1 MQLQLDS
8 EAVDL
13 IGKYQ
18 LLTRLPKHVNDINLG
33 FVSEK
38 ELTEWQAWVMGLVSR
53 GFSWDRLYNAMR
65 RMHRDE
71 PEAEILVDNFIMDP
85 ESNLNVIHDYI
96 ETDIL
101 SWYVEN
107 TVLRSVETI
116 KRYIN

>member
-1 MQLQLDS
+1 
-8 EAVDL
+8 
-13 IGKYQ
+13 
-18 LLTRLPKHVNDINLG
+18 
-33 FVSEK
+33 
-38 ELTEWQAWVMGLVSR
+38 
-53 GFSWDRLYNAMR
+53 MR

>member
-1 MQLQLDS
+1 
-8 EAVDL
+8 
-13 IGKYQ
+13 
-18 LLTRLPKHVNDINLG
+18 
-33 FVSEK
+33 
-38 ELTEWQAWVMGLVSR
+38 MGLVSR

>member
-1 MQLQLDS
+1 
-8 EAVDL
+8 
-13 IGKYQ
+13 
-18 LLTRLPKHVNDINLG
+18 LT
-33 FVSEK
+33 
-38 ELTEWQAWVMGLVSR
+38 SR

>member
-1 MQLQLDS
+1 
-8 EAVDL
+8 
-13 IGKYQ
+13 
-18 LLTRLPKHVNDINLG
+18 
-33 FVSEK
+33 
-38 ELTEWQAWVMGLVSR
+38 MGLTSR